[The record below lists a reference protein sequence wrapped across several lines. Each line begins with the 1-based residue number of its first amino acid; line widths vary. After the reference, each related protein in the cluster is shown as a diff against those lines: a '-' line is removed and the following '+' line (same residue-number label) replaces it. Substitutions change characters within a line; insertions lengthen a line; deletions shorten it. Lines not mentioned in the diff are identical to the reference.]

1 MLKENKWRIIIS
13 SLLILIPV
21 VTGNIVIPLI
31 MLFAHLICIT
41 FTLWDQ
47 RQKDQ
52 NKKAL
57 RVVYWILPFVSLL
70 VNGMYYCVTT
80 GKEINPMLF
89 LPIVL
94 GCMFVFIGNYLPKTK
109 QNRTLGIKISW
120 TLGNEENW
128 NLTHRFGGKVWV
140 VGGLV
145 LLATV
150 FLPDAYKIPVVFAVI
165 LLNVIIPVVYSYK
178 IYKRHRQ
185 EGVVYDCG
193 PKTQAEKTAV
203 KISLILVPLIL
214 AGTAI
219 LMFTGDVEVI
229 LGGHSIELKASYWQ
243 DMEVSFD
250 EITFMEYREDFEQGV
265 RTFGVGSAR
274 LSVGAFQ
281 NTELGAYT
289 RYAYAGNRDCVIL
302 TLTEG
307 YPIVISAETD
317 AQTRE
322 LYEELY
328 YWRNKW

>member
-1 MLKENKWRIIIS
+1 MLRENKWRIIIS
-13 SLLILIPV
+13 SLVILIPV
-21 VTGNIVIPLI
+21 LTGNIVMPVI
-31 MLFAHLICIT
+31 MLLGHLLCII
-41 FTLWDQ
+41 FTHLDE

-52 NKKAL
+52 SQKAL
-57 RVVYWILPFVSLL
+57 SMVYWIIPFVSLL
-70 VNGMYYCVTT
+70 VNGLHYCVTT

-89 LPIVL
+89 LPVML

-140 VGGLV
+140 IGGLV

-150 FLPDAYKIPVVFAVI
+150 FLPDACKMPVIFVVI
-165 LLNVIIPVVYSYK
+165 ILNVAIPFAYSYK
-178 IYKRHRQ
+178 IYKRHKEQ
-185 EGVVYDCG
+185 GIIYDCA
-193 PKTQAEKTAV
+193 PKSKMEKTAV
-203 KISLILVPLIL
+203 KFSLILLPLIF
-214 AGTAI
+214 AGTAV
-219 LMFTGDVEVI
+219 LMFTGDVEVV
-229 LGGHSIELKASYWQ
+229 LGGHTIELKASYWE

-250 EITFMEYREDFEQGV
+250 EIGTVEYREDFEQGV

-289 RYAYAGNRDCVIL
+289 RYAYAGNRDC
-302 TLTEG
+302 
-307 YPIVISAETD
+307 IVITLKEGNPLVISGETD
-317 AQTRE
+317 EKTRE
-322 LYEELY
+322 LYEQLY